1 MTGAR
6 PPADPLQAARARAFR
21 LLAVRDRSRRELAE
35 RLGPNFPK
43 DIVAAVLDDL
53 ARDGYLD
60 DARLA
65 RRLAE
70 RWTEERNFGPLRV
83 RRELLRRGL
92 VPVADLAPDPEAVRA
107 AAVRAARR
115 SLKGKAEPADPGSLR
130 RMAGYLER
138 RGFPA
143 DTIRAIVRRT
153 RQGALW
159 SDP

>member
-1 MTGAR
+1 LTGAR

-35 RLGPNFPK
+35 RLGPGYPK
-43 DIVAAVLDDL
+43 DVVEAVLD
-53 ARDGYLD
+53 AFTRDGYLD

-65 RRLAE
+65 RRLSDAWV
-70 RWTEERNFGPLRV
+70 RERNFGPMRI
-83 RRELLRRGL
+83 RRELARRGL
-92 VPVADLAPDPEAVRA
+92 APVADAAPDPLAVQEAA
-107 AAVRAARR
+107 LRAARR
-115 SLKGKAEPADPGSLR
+115 SLKGKAEPADPGNLR

-153 RQGALW
+153 RQGELW